1 MYLKS
6 AAQSIG
12 RWLLLLAVAGLVVWA
27 GYSYLSA
34 SRVAQQARTEAGAV
48 SEAVREGVR
57 RDAQTRKA
65 LTHIE
70 QPAVAAEA
78 RLRMHTEKGG
88 ENAGENTPENAAGTD
103 EAGRGGPF
111 GLRPSAEY
119 LRVLNEAV
127 EAGIAAQR
135 TAAGDLP

>member
-1 MYLKS
+1 MIAEMYLKS
-6 AAQSIG
+6 VAQSIG

-34 SRVAQQARTEAGAV
+34 GRVAQQAHTEAEAV

-57 RDAQTRKA
+57 KDAQTRKA
-65 LTHIE
+65 LTQIE
-70 QPAVAAEA
+70 QPAIAAEA
-78 RLRMHTEKGG
+78 RLRMHTEKGD
-88 ENAGENTPENAAGTD
+88 ENAGESTPETD

-135 TAAGDLP
+135 AAAGDLP